1 MTAAL
6 FATHLK
12 YSIIAV
18 LMLASAGASR
28 AQTQHHEL
36 ASDAKSRANANA
48 LVKVVRESTERFKDV
63 AMAEAEG
70 YHLLFGCVSGP
81 DAGAMGMH
89 FVNLALLAD
98 GELDAT
104 RPEIVIYEP
113 QPNGRL
119 RLIGADY
126 LVYADAWHAKHASPP
141 ELMGQLFHLFE
152 SPNRFGLPAFY
163 TLHVWAWKD
172 SPTGAF
178 VNWHAN
184 VSCDAFSGQ
193 RP

>member
-1 MTAAL
+1 MPSKALASTPRWRRSSAL
-6 FATHLK
+6 FTELVSVPRVCARRVVMKAARFVTQLK

-18 LMLASAGASR
+18 LMLASAGPSR
-28 AQTQHHEL
+28 AQTQHHEP

-113 QPNGRL
+113 Q
-119 RLIGADY
+119 
-126 LVYADAWHAKHASPP
+126 
-141 ELMGQLFHLFE
+141 
-152 SPNRFGLPAFY
+152 
-163 TLHVWAWKD
+163 
-172 SPTGAF
+172 
-178 VNWHAN
+178 
-184 VSCDAFSGQ
+184 
-193 RP
+193 